1 MGDYTV
7 NMVMILVEG
16 VLIMEKVTR
25 GYELFS
31 KRLKM
36 LEKSRK
42 ASPSTDFVIEA
53 TTYNFSLAFDLT
65 LKVLKEVLNREFGI
79 VDYFTGAPKELL
91 KIAYENKLIDS
102 EIWLKMLRD
111 RNHLDATYDGEL
123 AQSLFEVIISD
134 YYDAFVRFNNT
145 ISRYFC

>member
-1 MGDYTV
+1 
-7 NMVMILVEG
+7 
-16 VLIMEKVTR
+16 MEKVTR

-42 ASPSTDFVIEA
+42 ASPSADFVIEA
-53 TTYNFSLAFDLT
+53 TAYNFSLAFDLA
-65 LKVLKEVLNREFGI
+65 LKVLKEALDREFG
-79 VDYFTGAPKELL
+79 VVGYFTGAPKEVL

-111 RNHLDATYDGEL
+111 RNHLDTTYDGEL

-134 YYDAFVRFNNT
+134 YYDAFVRFNDT

>member
-1 MGDYTV
+1 
-7 NMVMILVEG
+7 
-16 VLIMEKVTR
+16 MEKVTR

-42 ASPSTDFVIEA
+42 ASPSADFVIEA
-53 TTYNFSLAFDLT
+53 TAYNFSLTFA
-65 LKVLKEVLNREFGI
+65 
-79 VDYFTGAPKELL
+79 
-91 KIAYENKLIDS
+91 
-102 EIWLKMLRD
+102 
-111 RNHLDATYDGEL
+111 L

-134 YYDAFVRFNNT
+134 YYDAFVRFNDT